1 MFDFIVILMCVVF
14 NAGLLYFVVRKATR
28 SDEQIRLL
36 QELLAVSKRDDEK
49 SPIQKLIEERT
60 ERNSMVEVVKKTD
73 ADYLKEARERAGV

>member
-1 MFDFIVILMCVVF
+1 MIDFIVILMCIVF

-49 SPIQKLIEERT
+49 STIQKLIEERAQRT
-60 ERNSMVEVVKKTD
+60 GLVEIVKKTD
-73 ADYLKEARERAGV
+73 SDYLKEARERAGV